1 MKIYF
6 DTKKLQK
13 QCSKRQEMVKTFGQR
28 MSEKLQQRLFE
39 LEAAVTLSDI
49 SRLPPIRCHELV
61 NRQSVF
67 SVDLEYPFRLLF
79 IPSNDPIPR
88 KEDGGIDREQVT
100 EIEILSIEDTHD
112 QKNQRRGSR

>member
-1 MKIYF
+1 
-6 DTKKLQK
+6 
-13 QCSKRQEMVKTFGQR
+13 

-39 LEAAVTLSDI
+39 LEAAGALSDI
-49 SRLPPIRCHELV
+49 SHLPPSRCHELV
-61 NRQSVF
+61 NRLSVF
-67 SVDLEYPFRLLF
+67 SVDLEYPSRLLF
-79 IPSNDPIPR
+79 IPANDPIPR

>member
-1 MKIYF
+1 
-6 DTKKLQK
+6 
-13 QCSKRQEMVKTFGQR
+13 
-28 MSEKLQQRLFE
+28 MSEKVQQRLME
-39 LEAAVTLSDI
+39 LQAAETLSDL
-49 SRLPPIRCHELV
+49 SHLPPTHCHELV

-79 IPSNDPIPR
+79 IPANDPIPQ

-100 EIEILSIEDTHD
+100 EIEIIGIEDTHD